1 VPNVL
6 LINGSLR
13 SGSVHAKLLRVI
25 EPELSRLGVSSTT
38 YEGVRSLPLYDEDL
52 EAGENSPPEVLAL
65 RAAVT
70 THDAIV
76 FATPTYNYAMPGG
89 LKNVLDWVSRPFAKG
104 CIGGCKVGVLA
115 AAPGPGTTTPA
126 GEYLGKV
133 LGQLGAVL
141 VAPVATVP
149 KLFEVCDE
157 VGEVT
162 EGPRAQMV
170 ELARAIALG
179 AKGAV
184 VVETPQQFELRFGGN
199 TGALAGFAEYR
210 VVGDRIELPH
220 TVTDPAFSGQ
230 GVGSV
235 LIRSV
240 LDRLATDNKRVL
252 PSCSFVAKFIE
263 KNPEYQQLL

>member
-13 SGSVHAKLLRVI
+13 AGSVHKKLLDVVAA
-25 EPELSRLGVSSTT
+25 ELRRLGIDSTSYDGLRT
-38 YEGVRSLPLYDEDL
+38 LPHYDEDL
-52 EAGENSPPEVLAL
+52 DAGDNSPPEVLTL
-65 RAAVT
+65 RAMVAA
-70 THDAIV
+70 HDAVV

-104 CIGGCKVGVLA
+104 CIGGRKVAVLA
-115 AAPGPGTTTPA
+115 ATPGPGSSTPA

-133 LGQLGAVL
+133 LGQLSAVL
-141 VAPVATVP
+141 VTPVATVP
-149 KLFEVCDE
+149 KLFEVCDPTG
-157 VGEVT
+157 VVT
-162 EGPRAQMV
+162 DGPRAQMV
-170 ELARAIALG
+170 EFARAVALA

-184 VVETPQQFELRFGGN
+184 VTQTSQRFELRIGGEH
-199 TGALAGFAEYR
+199 GELAGFAEYR
-210 VVGDRIELPH
+210 TVGDRIELPH
-220 TVTDPAFSGQ
+220 TMTDPAFGGQ

-235 LIRSV
+235 LVRSV
-240 LDRLATDNKRVL
+240 LDKFAAENKRVL